1 MTQMLPPTPY
11 RDAEVQAY
19 CKVCSQEASY
29 CCPMCGSTFCIDHA
43 TFPTCCADCDF
54 RLSARAHRW
63 TTIGL
68 AASGLGGLA
77 GYLLAASFAFAPGA
91 ALGGALLAGMV
102 CGLLARRS
110 SRPRG
115 PQLLDNA
122 TLKIAPATPE
132 DLNPRLE
139 SRGQRQRLALD
150 TRDYRAHGL
159 FG

>member
-1 MTQMLPPTPY
+1 MTQMLPPNAY
-11 RDAEVQAY
+11 RDAEQQTY
-19 CKVCSQEASY
+19 CKVCRREASY
-29 CCPMCGSTFCIDHA
+29 YCPMCRSTFCVDHA
-43 TFPTCCADCDF
+43 SFPTCCPDCELQ
-54 RLSARAHRW
+54 LSARTRRW

-91 ALGGALLAGMV
+91 ALGGLLLAGMV
-102 CGLLARRS
+102 CGLVARHACRA
-110 SRPRG
+110 RG

-122 TLKIAPATPE
+122 ILKIAPATPE

-139 SRGQRQRLALD
+139 SRAQRQRLALD

-159 FG
+159 YG